1 MQKARKSDRTRAAI
15 LDAAQ
20 RLFAQHGHGRTTVRD
35 IAAKASIDPALVVR
49 YFGSKDELF
58 VRAAAF
64 DLRMPDLSKVKRSQ
78 IGDTLIRRFLELGE
92 GFTGMTVL
100 LRSAASN
107 DYAASRVRELFA
119 AQVLPAFARVGS
131 RADAAERAGLV
142 ASQLLGLALC
152 RYILKIPPVAEMSAE
167 EIVKHVG
174 PTIQRYAS
182 GKRSIRPV
190 GNMPQGGLPDTDD
203 PQFRHGGHAPVA
215 ARGGCQNP
223 SRRRRVVRPLVSE
236 TADRWFG
243 RR

>member
-1 MQKARKSDRTRAAI
+1 MQKTRKSDRTRAAI

-20 RLFAQHGHGRTTVRD
+20 KLFAQHGHDRTTVRD
-35 IAAKASIDPALVVR
+35 IAAKASIDPALVIR

-131 RADAAERAGLV
+131 RASAAERAGLV

-167 EIVKHVG
+167 EIVKHIG

-190 GNMPQGGLPDTDD
+190 GNMPP
-203 PQFRHGGHAPVA
+203 
-215 ARGGCQNP
+215 
-223 SRRRRVVRPLVSE
+223 RRS
-236 TADRWFG
+236 T
-243 RR
+243 

>member
-1 MQKARKSDRTRAAI
+1 MQKTRKSDRTRAAI

-20 RLFAQHGHGRTTVRD
+20 TLFAQHGHGRTTVRD
-35 IAAKASIDPALVVR
+35 IAAKASIDPALVIR

-131 RADAAERAGLV
+131 RAHAAERAGLV

-152 RYILKIPPVAEMSAE
+152 RYILKIPPVAEMSTE
-167 EIVKHVG
+167 EIVKHIG

-190 GNMPQGGLPDTDD
+190 GNMPP
-203 PQFRHGGHAPVA
+203 
-215 ARGGCQNP
+215 
-223 SRRRRVVRPLVSE
+223 RRS
-236 TADRWFG
+236 T
-243 RR
+243 

>member
-1 MQKARKSDRTRAAI
+1 MQKTRKSDRTRAAI

-20 RLFAQHGHGRTTVRD
+20 TLFAQHGHDRTTVRD
-35 IAAKASIDPALVVR
+35 IAAKASIDPALVIR

-152 RYILKIPPVAEMSAE
+152 RYILKIPPVAEMSAQ
-167 EIVKHVG
+167 EIVKHIG

-190 GNMPQGGLPDTDD
+190 GNMPP
-203 PQFRHGGHAPVA
+203 
-215 ARGGCQNP
+215 
-223 SRRRRVVRPLVSE
+223 RRILSN
-236 TADRWFG
+236 
-243 RR
+243 

>member
-1 MQKARKSDRTRAAI
+1 MQKTRKSDRTRAAI

-20 RLFAQHGHGRTTVRD
+20 KLFAQHGHGRTTVRD
-35 IAAKASIDPALVVR
+35 IAAKASIDPALVIR

-167 EIVKHVG
+167 EIVKHIG

-190 GNMPQGGLPDTDD
+190 GNMPP
-203 PQFRHGGHAPVA
+203 
-215 ARGGCQNP
+215 
-223 SRRRRVVRPLVSE
+223 RRS
-236 TADRWFG
+236 T
-243 RR
+243 

>member
-1 MQKARKSDRTRAAI
+1 MQKTRKSDRTRAAI

-20 RLFAQHGHGRTTVRD
+20 KLFAQHGHDRTTVRD
-35 IAAKASIDPALVVR
+35 IAAKASIDPALVIR

-131 RADAAERAGLV
+131 RADAAERAGVV

-167 EIVKHVG
+167 EIVKHIG

-190 GNMPQGGLPDTDD
+190 GNMPP
-203 PQFRHGGHAPVA
+203 
-215 ARGGCQNP
+215 
-223 SRRRRVVRPLVSE
+223 RRS
-236 TADRWFG
+236 T
-243 RR
+243 

>member
-1 MQKARKSDRTRAAI
+1 MQKTRKSDRTRAAI

-20 RLFAQHGHGRTTVRD
+20 TLFAQHGHGRTTVRD
-35 IAAKASIDPALVVR
+35 IAAKASIDPALVIR

-64 DLRMPDLSKVKRSQ
+64 DLRMPDLNKVKRSQ

-152 RYILKIPPVAEMSAE
+152 RYILKIPPVAEMSAQ
-167 EIVKHVG
+167 EIVKHIG

-190 GNMPQGGLPDTDD
+190 GNMPP
-203 PQFRHGGHAPVA
+203 
-215 ARGGCQNP
+215 
-223 SRRRRVVRPLVSE
+223 RRS
-236 TADRWFG
+236 T
-243 RR
+243 

>member
-1 MQKARKSDRTRAAI
+1 MQKTRKSDRTRAAI

-20 RLFAQHGHGRTTVRD
+20 KLFAQHGHGRTTVRD
-35 IAAKASIDPALVVR
+35 IAAKASIDPALVIR

-64 DLRMPDLSKVKRSQ
+64 DLSMPDLSKVKRSQ

-152 RYILKIPPVAEMSAE
+152 RYILKIPPVAEMSAQ
-167 EIVKHVG
+167 EIVKHIG

-190 GNMPQGGLPDTDD
+190 GNMPP
-203 PQFRHGGHAPVA
+203 
-215 ARGGCQNP
+215 
-223 SRRRRVVRPLVSE
+223 RRS
-236 TADRWFG
+236 T
-243 RR
+243 

>member
-1 MQKARKSDRTRAAI
+1 MQKTRKSDRTRAAI

-20 RLFAQHGHGRTTVRD
+20 KLFAQHGHGRTTVRD
-35 IAAKASIDPALVVR
+35 IAAKASIDPALVIR

-64 DLRMPDLSKVKRSQ
+64 DLSMPDLSKVKRSQ

-167 EIVKHVG
+167 EIVKHIG

-190 GNMPQGGLPDTDD
+190 GNMPP
-203 PQFRHGGHAPVA
+203 
-215 ARGGCQNP
+215 
-223 SRRRRVVRPLVSE
+223 RRS
-236 TADRWFG
+236 T
-243 RR
+243 

>member
-20 RLFAQHGHGRTTVRD
+20 KLFAQHGHGRTTVRD
-35 IAAKASIDPALVVR
+35 IAAKASIDPALVIR

-119 AQVLPAFARVGS
+119 AKVLPAFARVGS

-167 EIVKHVG
+167 EIVKHIG

-190 GNMPQGGLPDTDD
+190 GNMPP
-203 PQFRHGGHAPVA
+203 
-215 ARGGCQNP
+215 
-223 SRRRRVVRPLVSE
+223 RRS
-236 TADRWFG
+236 T
-243 RR
+243 

>member
-1 MQKARKSDRTRAAI
+1 MQKTRKSERTRAAI

-20 RLFAQHGHGRTTVRD
+20 KLFAQHGHGRTTVRD
-35 IAAKASIDPALVVR
+35 IAAKASIDPALVIR

-152 RYILKIPPVAEMSAE
+152 RYILKIPPVAEMSAQ
-167 EIVKHVG
+167 EIVKHIG

-190 GNMPQGGLPDTDD
+190 GNMPP
-203 PQFRHGGHAPVA
+203 
-215 ARGGCQNP
+215 
-223 SRRRRVVRPLVSE
+223 RRS
-236 TADRWFG
+236 T
-243 RR
+243 

>member
-1 MQKARKSDRTRAAI
+1 MQQSRKSDRTRAAI

-20 RLFAQHGHGRTTVRD
+20 KLFAQHGHDRTTVRD
-35 IAAKASIDPALVVR
+35 IAAKASIDPALVIR

-107 DYAASRVRELFA
+107 DYAASRVRQLFA

-167 EIVKHVG
+167 EIVKHIG

-190 GNMPQGGLPDTDD
+190 GNMPP
-203 PQFRHGGHAPVA
+203 
-215 ARGGCQNP
+215 
-223 SRRRRVVRPLVSE
+223 RRS
-236 TADRWFG
+236 T
-243 RR
+243 

>member
-1 MQKARKSDRTRAAI
+1 MQKTRKSDRTRAAI

-20 RLFAQHGHGRTTVRD
+20 KLFAQHGHGRTTVRD
-35 IAAKASIDPALVVR
+35 IAAKASIDPALVIR

-64 DLRMPDLSKVKRSQ
+64 DLRMPDLNKVKRSQ

-152 RYILKIPPVAEMSAE
+152 RYILKIPPVAEMSTE
-167 EIVKHVG
+167 EIVKHIG

-190 GNMPQGGLPDTDD
+190 GNMPP
-203 PQFRHGGHAPVA
+203 
-215 ARGGCQNP
+215 
-223 SRRRRVVRPLVSE
+223 RRS
-236 TADRWFG
+236 T
-243 RR
+243 

>member
-20 RLFAQHGHGRTTVRD
+20 KLFAQHGHGRTTVRD
-35 IAAKASIDPALVVR
+35 IAAKASIDPALVIR

-64 DLRMPDLSKVKRSQ
+64 DLRMPDLNKVKRSQ

-119 AQVLPAFARVGS
+119 AQVLPAFARVGN

-152 RYILKIPPVAEMSAE
+152 RYILKIPPVAEMSTE
-167 EIVKHVG
+167 EIVKHIG

-190 GNMPQGGLPDTDD
+190 GNMPP
-203 PQFRHGGHAPVA
+203 
-215 ARGGCQNP
+215 
-223 SRRRRVVRPLVSE
+223 RRS
-236 TADRWFG
+236 T
-243 RR
+243 

>member
-1 MQKARKSDRTRAAI
+1 MQKTRKSDRTRAAI

-20 RLFAQHGHGRTTVRD
+20 TLFAQHGHDRTTVRD
-35 IAAKASIDPALVVR
+35 IAAKASIDPALVIR

-152 RYILKIPPVAEMSAE
+152 RYILKIPPVAEMSAQ
-167 EIVKHVG
+167 EIVKHIG

-190 GNMPQGGLPDTDD
+190 GNMPP
-203 PQFRHGGHAPVA
+203 
-215 ARGGCQNP
+215 
-223 SRRRRVVRPLVSE
+223 RRS
-236 TADRWFG
+236 T
-243 RR
+243 

>member
-1 MQKARKSDRTRAAI
+1 MQKTRKSDRTRAAI

-20 RLFAQHGHGRTTVRD
+20 KLFAQHGHDRTTVRD
-35 IAAKASIDPALVVR
+35 IAAKASIDPALVIR

-152 RYILKIPPVAEMSAE
+152 RYILKIPPVAEMSAQ
-167 EIVKHVG
+167 EIVKHIG

-190 GNMPQGGLPDTDD
+190 GNMPP
-203 PQFRHGGHAPVA
+203 
-215 ARGGCQNP
+215 
-223 SRRRRVVRPLVSE
+223 RRS
-236 TADRWFG
+236 T
-243 RR
+243 

>member
-1 MQKARKSDRTRAAI
+1 MQKTRKSDRTRAAI

-20 RLFAQHGHGRTTVRD
+20 KLFAQHGHDRTTVRD
-35 IAAKASIDPALVVR
+35 IAAKASIDPALVIR

-167 EIVKHVG
+167 EIVKHTG

-190 GNMPQGGLPDTDD
+190 GNMTP
-203 PQFRHGGHAPVA
+203 
-215 ARGGCQNP
+215 
-223 SRRRRVVRPLVSE
+223 RRS
-236 TADRWFG
+236 T
-243 RR
+243 

>member
-1 MQKARKSDRTRAAI
+1 MQKTRKSDRTRAAI

-20 RLFAQHGHGRTTVRD
+20 KLFAQHGHDRATVRH
-35 IAAKASIDPALVVR
+35 IAAKASIDPALVIR

-167 EIVKHVG
+167 EIVKHIG

-190 GNMPQGGLPDTDD
+190 GNMTP
-203 PQFRHGGHAPVA
+203 
-215 ARGGCQNP
+215 
-223 SRRRRVVRPLVSE
+223 RRS
-236 TADRWFG
+236 T
-243 RR
+243 

>member
-20 RLFAQHGHGRTTVRD
+20 KLFAQHGHDRTTVRD
-35 IAAKASIDPALVVR
+35 IAATASIDPALVIR

-64 DLRMPDLSKVKRSQ
+64 DLRMPDLNKVKRSQ

-152 RYILKIPPVAEMSAE
+152 RYILKIPPVAEMSTE
-167 EIVKHVG
+167 EIVKHIG

-190 GNMPQGGLPDTDD
+190 GNMPP
-203 PQFRHGGHAPVA
+203 
-215 ARGGCQNP
+215 
-223 SRRRRVVRPLVSE
+223 RRS
-236 TADRWFG
+236 T
-243 RR
+243 

>member
-1 MQKARKSDRTRAAI
+1 MQKTRKSDRTRAAI

-20 RLFAQHGHGRTTVRD
+20 KLFAQHGHDRTTVRD
-35 IAAKASIDPALVVR
+35 IAAKASIDPALVIR

-167 EIVKHVG
+167 EIVKHIG

-190 GNMPQGGLPDTDD
+190 GNMPP
-203 PQFRHGGHAPVA
+203 
-215 ARGGCQNP
+215 
-223 SRRRRVVRPLVSE
+223 RRS
-236 TADRWFG
+236 T
-243 RR
+243 

>member
-1 MQKARKSDRTRAAI
+1 MQKTRKSDRTRAAI

-20 RLFAQHGHGRTTVRD
+20 KLFAQHGHGRTTVRD
-35 IAAKASIDPALVVR
+35 IAAKASIDPALVIR

-64 DLRMPDLSKVKRSQ
+64 DLRMPDLNKVKRSQ

-152 RYILKIPPVAEMSAE
+152 RYILKIPPVAEMSAQ
-167 EIVKHVG
+167 EIVKHIG

-190 GNMPQGGLPDTDD
+190 GNMPP
-203 PQFRHGGHAPVA
+203 
-215 ARGGCQNP
+215 
-223 SRRRRVVRPLVSE
+223 RRS
-236 TADRWFG
+236 T
-243 RR
+243 

>member
-20 RLFAQHGHGRTTVRD
+20 KLFAQHGHGRTTVRD
-35 IAAKASIDPALVVR
+35 IAAKASIDPALVIR

-152 RYILKIPPVAEMSAE
+152 RYILKIPPVAEMSAQ
-167 EIVKHVG
+167 EIVKHIG

-190 GNMPQGGLPDTDD
+190 GNMPP
-203 PQFRHGGHAPVA
+203 
-215 ARGGCQNP
+215 
-223 SRRRRVVRPLVSE
+223 RRILSN
-236 TADRWFG
+236 
-243 RR
+243 

>member
-1 MQKARKSDRTRAAI
+1 MQKTRKSDRTRAAI

-20 RLFAQHGHGRTTVRD
+20 KLFAQHGHGRTTVRD
-35 IAAKASIDPALVVR
+35 ISAKASIDPALVIR

-64 DLRMPDLSKVKRSQ
+64 DLRKPDLSKVKRSQ

-152 RYILKIPPVAEMSAE
+152 RYILKIPPVAEMSAQ
-167 EIVKHVG
+167 EIVKHIG

-190 GNMPQGGLPDTDD
+190 GNMTP
-203 PQFRHGGHAPVA
+203 
-215 ARGGCQNP
+215 
-223 SRRRRVVRPLVSE
+223 RRS
-236 TADRWFG
+236 T
-243 RR
+243 